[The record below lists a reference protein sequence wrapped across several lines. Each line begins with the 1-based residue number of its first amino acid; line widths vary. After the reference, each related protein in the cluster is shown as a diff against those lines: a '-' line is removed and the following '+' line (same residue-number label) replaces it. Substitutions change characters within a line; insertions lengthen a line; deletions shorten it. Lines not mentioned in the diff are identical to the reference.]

1 MLNLPNSLTLVRIVT
16 IPVFLILLSMHLYLE
31 ALAVFILGGITDALD
46 GMVARVMHQQT
57 PLGAYLDPIADKL
70 LLMSSFAILSVL
82 GGIPVWLGVLVVSRD
97 LILLAGFLIIYF
109 LAGERLE
116 VRPSAIGKLNTL
128 LQLLTV
134 CANLLQLYHPDLL
147 PPAALLFLTIT
158 TVATTVASGLQYIY
172 RGLVWLQNRSYSLR
186 RLS

>member
-31 ALAVFILGGITDALD
+31 ALAIFILGGITDALD
-46 GMVARVMHQQT
+46 GMVARIMHQQT
-57 PLGAYLDPIADKL
+57 PLGAYLDPVADKL
-70 LLMSSFAILSVL
+70 LLMSSFAILSML

-97 LILLAGFLIIYF
+97 LIILAGFLIIYF

-116 VRPSAIGKLNTL
+116 ARPSTIGKLNTL
-128 LQLLTV
+128 LQLVTV
-134 CANLLQLYHPDLL
+134 CANLLQLHNPEIL
-147 PPAALLFLTIT
+147 PRAWFFSLIIATA
-158 TVATTVASGLQYIY
+158 ATTVVSGLHYIY
-172 RGLVWLQNRSYSLR
+172 QGLIWLQNRSYSLR